1 MKVSQLRYLV
11 EIAKHQSFGKAAL
24 QLRIAQPALSY
35 QIRKLEEE
43 LGVRLFIRHAGGV
56 VPTEAGKALY
66 EDAVEILARV
76 EQAKLNVRKTRGAIQ
91 GHVSIGMIPSAC
103 LAFGQ
108 DILDQLTADLPDV
121 TVNFVEGFSSH
132 VEEWLISGEIDLA
145 VFYPSAPTS
154 VYEVQPL
161 IEQTLV
167 LASAYRDDDLPSQI
181 SNFETLMKFPLVS
194 STRRNKVRKL
204 LDAAASKH
212 NVTLPISVELDS
224 LPAIKDLVIRGGR
237 YAILEPLAIYREVQA
252 KLMKTCKLVNM
263 DMSRTLYLGWATS
276 RPLDRSA
283 REVAS
288 RLERLIPASCL
299 ANSQLTGIGDINTL
313 AAKAI

>member
-1 MKVSQLRYLV
+1 MKLTQLRYLV
-11 EIAKHQSFGKAAL
+11 EITKHQSFGKAAL
-24 QLRIAQPALSY
+24 QLGVAQPALSY
-35 QIRKLEEE
+35 QIRNLEEE
-43 LGVRLFIRHAGGV
+43 LGVRLFIRHTGGV

-66 EDAVEILARV
+66 EDAVDILARI
-76 EQAKLNVRKTRGAIQ
+76 EQAKLNVRKAKGTIQ
-91 GHVSIGMIPSAC
+91 GHVSIGMIPSVC

-108 DILDQLTADLPDV
+108 DILDQLTTDLPGV

-145 VFYPSAPTS
+145 VFYPSAVTS

-167 LASAYRDDDLPSQI
+167 LAGAYRVDDLPSQI
-181 SNFETLMKFPLVS
+181 SDFETLLKFPLVS

-252 KLMKTCKLVNM
+252 KLMKVCRLVDM

-283 REVAS
+283 REVAR

-299 ANSQLTGIGDINTL
+299 ANSQLTDIGEINAPT
-313 AAKAI
+313 AKAI